1 MGHQGLPFSHKGF
14 SWALL
19 FSRQDTPFDYQ
30 DLFFNCQGLRPLRSY
45 FAYFYRSTMKA
56 LFYAAELACYS
67 GAILSLV
74 IAIKLLRM
82 ENLTFFNSM
91 FLVYFSLDFIFG
103 NIETYFHFKLWR
115 DRSMKLRTTYR

>member
-1 MGHQGLPFSHKGF
+1 MCGQHLIHKVFIWATKVFLLVTKGF
-14 SWALL
+14 PGL
-19 FSRQDTPFDYQ
+19 FSSVAKT
-30 DLFFNCQGLRPLRSY
+30 LLLITKIFFLIARVLES
-45 FAYFYRSTMKA
+45 YRSTMKA

-103 NIETYFHFKLWR
+103 NIETYFHFKLWK
-115 DRSMKLRTTYR
+115 DR